1 MFSGLFNALAATLNF
16 FYSLVPNYG
25 IAILML
31 TLSVMIILT
40 PLTLRGTRSMM
51 KMQQL
56 QPEMKKIQAKYK
68 DDRQKLNEELL
79 AFYRENKINPVG
91 GCLPLL
97 IQMPVFFVLY
107 RVIWGLTHE
116 AGKAGFEPK
125 DLDNSSDLY
134 KALYHQHE
142 MVSFGMDLSQSAT
155 KAMSESFVHA
165 VPFLILVA
173 LVIVTGYIQ
182 QKQVSGRTPQ
192 AQVNPQ
198 QQMMLKVMPAF
209 IGFIS
214 LNIPAGVVLYF
225 LGSNL
230 YRIAQQ
236 AYISKTMYA
245 DAKKGVIDTSAKER
259 KPEAPAK
266 PRPKRSAEVAS
277 ETSPATT
284 KPASRPARPGA
295 GRSGRFGQG
304 TNGSNR
310 NGTGTSAPEDADAVP
325 DKPAAPQPRA
335 RKKKKRK

>member
-16 FYSLVPNYG
+16 FYSLIPNYG
-25 IAILML
+25 IAILLL

-116 AGKAGFEPK
+116 AGSKGFEPK
-125 DLDNSSDLY
+125 YLDKSSDLY

-155 KAMSESFVHA
+155 KAMSQSFVHA
-165 VPFLILVA
+165 IPYLILVA
-173 LVIVTGYIQ
+173 LVIVTGYVQ

-245 DAKKGVIDTSAKER
+245 DVNKKVIDTSARETKAD
-259 KPEAPAK
+259 KPSK
-266 PRPKRSAEVAS
+266 PRPTRSVDTGS
-277 ETSPATT
+277 RQQAT
-284 KPASRPARPGA
+284 RPARPA
-295 GRSGRFGQG
+295 RSGRFGQASSPS
-304 TNGSNR
+304 TR
-310 NGTGTSAPEDADAVP
+310 NGGSDAPPADDGAAP
-325 DKPAAPQPRA
+325 SKPTAPQPRA